1 MAKIAR
7 VPSPIVLTPKRWN
20 DKNTQIQ
27 LTEDQ
32 KIFLDEVNEFNLEVR
47 YPHFKDEFHNI
58 EQAILFGSYA
68 QGTYTSWSDID
79 LALVSSDFEGDRFK
93 DRDKIRRIKLKISS
107 DLEPIPY
114 SPNAFTADDPFVKQI
129 LTTGIN
135 VTPHKGGTSSV
146 LD

>member
-1 MAKIAR
+1 MAEIPDKI
-7 VPSPIVLTPKRWN
+7 SSIIELFLEELK
-20 DKNTQIQ
+20 KNNI
-27 LTEDQ
+27 
-32 KIFLDEVNEFNLEVR
+32 
-47 YPHFKDEFHNI
+47 NI

-114 SPNAFTADDPFVKQI
+114 PPNEFTAADPFVKQI
-129 LTTGIN
+129 LATGIN
-135 VTPHKGGTSSV
+135 VMRNVPRKTFQLQSGGWGDGDV
-146 LD
+146 PDI

>member
-1 MAKIAR
+1 MAQIPDKI
-7 VPSPIVLTPKRWN
+7 SSIIELFLEELKRN
-20 DKNTQIQ
+20 NI
-27 LTEDQ
+27 
-32 KIFLDEVNEFNLEVR
+32 
-47 YPHFKDEFHNI
+47 HI

-93 DRDKIRRIKLKISS
+93 DRAKIRRIKLKISS

-114 SPNAFTADDPFVKQI
+114 LPNEFTADDPFVKQI

-135 VTPHKGGTSSV
+135 VKIRTKRGQVSTSDTGQATKLAVSNK
-146 LD
+146 